1 MYEISPYATFS
12 VGAGPQPSR
21 SVTAATLDYTLQFRT
36 FGHSENEG
44 LNPPPPPPCAGY
56 PNRPARFR
64 HKRCYHSNDGTII
77 LLDQYYCFIIKINQ
91 YFKIIFRQCF
101 VQKTRQ

>member
-44 LNPPPPPPCAGY
+44 LNPPPPPPCVGY

-64 HKRCYHSNDGTII
+64 QKQRCYHSNDGKLII
-77 LLDQYYCFIIKINQ
+77 YY
-91 YFKIIFRQCF
+91 IF
-101 VQKTRQ
+101 